1 MLNDLF
7 KVIRLAEHT
16 YSTKLF
22 EIIRNDATPEEIRA
36 YIDRAL
42 ATIQSSD
49 VSSKAIQETATKL
62 KGIRRM
68 INLQGPSPSFRRN
81 HTGKLWTL
89 GAVAVQWHHGIRK
102 YTDLNR
108 GQEPDGTISEYE
120 SKIGRYPKVDW
131 YPNLHLVSRGSSD
144 LNSSSI
150 FNCVFDVSLRVECIA
165 TC

>member
-49 VSSKAIQETATKL
+49 VSSKASQETTTKL

-68 INLQGPSPSFRRN
+68 INLQGPSPSFRRKVMLSLQ
-81 HTGKLWTL
+81 HTSNPGLCEAL
-89 GAVAVQWHHGIRK
+89 DHC
-102 YTDLNR
+102 NR
-108 GQEPDGTISEYE
+108 
-120 SKIGRYPKVDW
+120 
-131 YPNLHLVSRGSSD
+131 
-144 LNSSSI
+144 
-150 FNCVFDVSLRVECIA
+150 
-165 TC
+165 